1 MTTFMLF
8 RTVILSSEIIS
19 CKSRLLSWCKC
30 AKSLSMIV
38 KSLPFIE
45 ITFVSFGR
53 FAGMCCRFAW
63 SQDIL
68 SSVFDWTILEVT
80 IRTWPLNQNGPE
92 SINITWTDFMAG
104 PPFTIRSCIYFL
116 LVLIKLKSF
125 FNKSSPRPGIE
136 PGPPGWK
143 PGILTPRP
151 SGKLYNCIRYA
162 YIKQSVKIN

>member
-1 MTTFMLF
+1 MNMTTFMLF

-63 SQDIL
+63 SHDIL
-68 SSVFDWTILEVT
+68 SSVCDWTIIEGSQIGLDDKIKTVLKALTLHEQISWQVPHLPSEVAF
-80 IRTWPLNQNGPE
+80 ILSWCSSSWNQLSIKVLPDRE
-92 SINITWTDFMAG
+92 SN
-104 PPFTIRSCIYFL
+104 
-116 LVLIKLKSF
+116 
-125 FNKSSPRPGIE
+125 PGRLGE
-136 PGPPGWK
+136 
-143 PGILTPRP
+143 
-151 SGKLYNCIRYA
+151 S
-162 YIKQSVKIN
+162 QES